1 MKTEEARR
9 GPTKPGYERG
19 RSTGRVLVGLILLAI
34 GIGWLLEAADLI
46 DFPSRIVLPVALIL
60 VGVALLAQARRRHTG
75 GLIAIGIILT
85 VVLTLIP
92 DTRVGFEGGVG
103 ERVETPLSSGELRE
117 EYRLG
122 MGSFT
127 LDLSEVEMPQGITNI
142 EARVGMGE
150 LTVFAPEGID
160 VVVEART
167 GAGDITV
174 FGRRLAAGLG
184 ANVDDYRV
192 ESTDESALDGGATGT
207 DATDSEFAQSRE
219 LRLDLRV
226 GLGPIRVSH
235 VPA

>member
-1 MKTEEARR
+1 MKTEETRTR
-9 GPTKPGYERG
+9 PGGPRNEQG
-19 RSTGRVLVGLILLAI
+19 RSTGRILVGLILLAI
-34 GIGWLLEAADLI
+34 GLGWLLEAANLI

-103 ERVETPLSSGELRE
+103 ERVETPLSASELRQD
-117 EYRLG
+117 YRLG
-122 MGSFT
+122 LGSFT
-127 LDLSEVEMPQGITNI
+127 LDLSEVDLPRGTTNV

-150 LTVFAPEGID
+150 LTVFVQEGID
-160 VVVEART
+160 VEVEART
-167 GAGDITV
+167 GAGEIIV
-174 FGRRLAAGLG
+174 LGRRVASGLG
-184 ANVDDYRV
+184 ANVDSFRV
-192 ESTDESALDGGATGT
+192 ESTDESAANGGVTGA
-207 DATDSEFAQSRE
+207 DASDSQFAQSRE

-235 VPA
+235 VPS